1 MSIEWGVRSEEKL
14 TMENS
19 GNVTNVGK
27 IGFWLSLVPWVI
39 LPLLL
44 LLPKAATGQA
54 PTAGDTL
61 RTISFCFYCFSPIA
75 LLACIAGLT
84 TDASKK
90 YAAAGA
96 VISGLFYVGL
106 IVLYAAGNALPSLPR
121 P

>member
-1 MSIEWGVRSEEKL
+1 MTDS
-14 TMENS
+14 N
-19 GNVTNVGK
+19 NVTNVGK
-27 IGFWLSLVPWVI
+27 IGFGLSLVPWLI

-44 LLPKAATGQA
+44 VLPKAAAGQSQT
-54 PTAGDTL
+54 PGDVL

-75 LLACIAGLT
+75 LLTCIAGLT
-84 TDASKK
+84 SGASKK

-106 IVLYAAGNALPSLPR
+106 IVLYAGNALPSLPR

>member
-1 MSIEWGVRSEEKL
+1 MADSIKVAE
-14 TMENS
+14 
-19 GNVTNVGK
+19 VGK
-27 IGFWLSLVPWVI
+27 IGFGLSLVPWLV

-44 LLPKAATGQA
+44 FLPKAAAGQ
-54 PTAGDTL
+54 PQTAGDEL

-75 LLACIAGLT
+75 LLTCVAGLT
-84 TDASKK
+84 SDASKK

-106 IVLYAAGNALPSLPR
+106 IVLYAGNVLPSLPR

>member
-1 MSIEWGVRSEEKL
+1 
-14 TMENS
+14 MENS
-19 GNVTNVGK
+19 TSVANVGK
-27 IGFWLSLVPWVI
+27 IGLGLSLVPWLI

-44 LLPKAATGQA
+44 LLPKAAAGQ
-54 PTAGDTL
+54 PQTAGDVL

-75 LLACIAGLT
+75 LLACVAGLT
-84 TDASKK
+84 ADASKK

-106 IVLYAAGNALPSLPR
+106 IVLYAGNALPSLPR

>member
-1 MSIEWGVRSEEKL
+1 MADA
-14 TMENS
+14 T
-19 GNVTNVGK
+19 NVTSIGK
-27 IGFWLSLVPWVI
+27 IGFGLSLVPWLI

-44 LLPKAATGQA
+44 FLPRAASGQPQTTG
-54 PTAGDTL
+54 DEL

-84 TDASKK
+84 SDASKK

-96 VISGLFYVGL
+96 IISGLFYLFL
-106 IVLYAAGNALPSLPR
+106 IVLYASHLAPDLPR

>member
-1 MSIEWGVRSEEKL
+1 
-14 TMENS
+14 MENS
-19 GNVTNVGK
+19 ANVTNIGK
-27 IGFWLSLVPWVI
+27 IGFGLSLVPWLI

-44 LLPKAATGQA
+44 LLPKAAVGQ
-54 PTAGDTL
+54 PQTAGDVL

-84 TDASKK
+84 SDASKK

-106 IVLYAAGNALPSLPR
+106 IVLYAGNALPSLPR

>member
-1 MSIEWGVRSEEKL
+1 
-14 TMENS
+14 MENS
-19 GNVTNVGK
+19 ANVTSIGK
-27 IGFWLSLVPWVI
+27 IGLGLSLVPWLV

-44 LLPKAATGQA
+44 VLPAAPAAPAGQPQTA
-54 PTAGDTL
+54 QTAGDVL

-84 TDASKK
+84 SDASKK

-96 VISGLFYVGL
+96 VISGLFYAGL
-106 IVLYAAGNALPSLPR
+106 IVLYASGSVLPSLPR

>member
-1 MSIEWGVRSEEKL
+1 MSVEWGVKSEENL

-19 GNVTNVGK
+19 TQVANVGK
-27 IGFWLSLVPWVI
+27 IGFGLSLVPWLV

-44 LLPKAATGQA
+44 VLPATPTGQ
-54 PTAGDTL
+54 PQTAGDVL

-84 TDASKK
+84 SDASKK

-96 VISGLFYVGL
+96 VISGLFYAGL
-106 IVLYAAGNALPSLPR
+106 IVLYASGSVLPSLPR

>member
-1 MSIEWGVRSEEKL
+1 
-14 TMENS
+14 MENS
-19 GNVTNVGK
+19 GNVTSIGK
-27 IGFWLSLVPWVI
+27 IGFWLSLVPWVV

-44 LLPKAATGQA
+44 LLPAAPAAPAGQ
-54 PTAGDTL
+54 PQTVQTAGDVL

-84 TDASKK
+84 SDASKK

-96 VISGLFYVGL
+96 IISGLFYIGL
-106 IVLYAAGNALPSLPR
+106 IVLYAANGVLPSLPR

>member
-1 MSIEWGVRSEEKL
+1 
-14 TMENS
+14 METAANAAKI
-19 GNVTNVGK
+19 GK
-27 IGFWLSLVPWVI
+27 IGFWLSLAPWVI

-44 LLPKAATGQA
+44 VLPKAAAGQ
-54 PTAGDTL
+54 PQTAGDVL

-106 IVLYAAGNALPSLPR
+106 IVLYVAGNALPSLPR

>member
-1 MSIEWGVRSEEKL
+1 
-14 TMENS
+14 MENS
-19 GNVTNVGK
+19 ANVTSIGK
-27 IGFWLSLVPWVI
+27 IGFGLSLVPWLI

-44 LLPKAATGQA
+44 LLPTAATGQ
-54 PTAGDTL
+54 PQTAGDVL

-84 TDASKK
+84 SDASKK
-90 YAAAGA
+90 YAVAGA

-106 IVLYAAGNALPSLPR
+106 IVLYASNALPSLPR